1 MMKKLLLLLVVT
13 VLFLTIGCGG
23 EKKDVKTSELTGN
36 AMVIAKGPLTLPED
50 SNTEAIGHNKEGIS
64 HYNQGHYDVALKHF
78 KMASSIASGVGE
90 AHYNEALSL
99 DKLGR
104 HGDATNH
111 FYAARKKAHGN
122 QAILKSGILNAHAP
136 MKREGS

>member
-1 MMKKLLLLLVVT
+1 MMRKLMSILLVL
-13 VLFLTIGCGG
+13 LF
-23 EKKDVKTSELTGN
+23 VSVS
-36 AMVIAKGPLTLPED
+36 APLFAD
-50 SNTEAIGHNKEGIS
+50 EAALKFPLREGSSADAHKHNEEGIL

-78 KMASSIASGVGE
+78 KMASSIASGIGE
-90 AHYNEALSL
+90 TYYNEALCL

-111 FYAARKKAHGN
+111 FYAARKNAYGN
-122 QAILKSGILNAHAP
+122 EAILKSGILNAHAP